1 MPINV
6 KDLSEMFG
14 KDVFSSDGNYCGQ
27 VVDVQV
33 ALKRF
38 RLRGLTVE
46 AAKGSQIANMLGRKR
61 GLVIPYT
68 LVEAIG
74 DIVITKPITTSS
86 LGDEEGQQ
94 QEEAQQK

>member
-14 KDVFSSDGNYCGQ
+14 KDVFTSDGNYCGQ
-27 VVDVQV
+27 VIDAQV

-38 RLRGLTVE
+38 RVRGLIVE
-46 AAKGSQIANMLGRKR
+46 AAKGSQLAGTLGKKK
-61 GLVIPYT
+61 GIVIPYT

-74 DIVITKPITTSS
+74 DIVLTKPITTSS
-86 LGDEEGQQ
+86 LK
-94 QEEAQQK
+94 EEAPEEE